1 MLILINYF
9 YEVEEKDKIQR
20 GLRPIL
26 IGIPTPEK
34 RFAYNVFYDNINCWM
49 LNKKVINEMNS
60 DVEEE
65 DDDSWFAYDEEW
77 DNAMKEAVE
86 KRKVLIQNC
95 IDIIDRILLKDGIV
109 FVEEDDTILS
119 FVQ

>member
-1 MLILINYF
+1 MKTSEGFFTLS
-9 YEVEEKDKIQR
+9 V
-20 GLRPIL
+20 
-26 IGIPTPEK
+26 
-34 RFAYNVFYDNINCWM
+34 AYNVYHDIINCWM
-49 LNKKVINEMNS
+49 LNKKVINEMNI

-86 KRKVLIQNC
+86 KRKALIQNC

-109 FVEEDDTILS
+109 FVEEDDTMLS